1 MALTSLVSEN
11 STAPERIIWS
21 QVDLVIDISKLQIDG
36 LDKDQIKQAIN
47 KWAEEQVDTD
57 DRDESY

>member
-1 MALTSLVSEN
+1 
-11 STAPERIIWS
+11 
-21 QVDLVIDISKLQIDG
+21 VIDISKLQIDG

-57 DRDESY
+57 EEMKVIKEYVKNG